1 MMPQCKSNSDH
12 SCFCP
17 SPDFTSAVIDCVQA
31 WGVSDDDIQA
41 ALSYFTG
48 ICAAHVSQNPGII
61 TAIPST
67 ITLIPTP
74 AGNSIP
80 WASTVAAAGPTS
92 YITITQSGT
101 VITSTV
107 YAPPV
112 IKSIYSPGPVTT
124 ISYTQTITTASST
137 IVVTTAVTVPQVSFV
152 TATPPPAPLTNGPP
166 GAVVPPGAPSTSVGL
181 VPAAPAAP
189 SITGIAGATGSA
201 PFFQGF
207 TSATG
212 TLPPGVQTQTA
223 GPSIATFTGAAA
235 RSVERDLNMAIGGM
249 LGLIA
254 LLA

>member
-1 MMPQCKSNSDH
+1 MPQCKSNSDN

-31 WGVSDDDIQA
+31 WGASGDEIQA

-48 ICAAHVSQNPGII
+48 ICAAHVSQNPGIV

-74 AGNSIP
+74 AVNTMT
-80 WASTVAAAGPTS
+80 WASTVTAAGPTS

-112 IKSIYSPGPVTT
+112 VKSIYNPGPVTT
-124 ISYTQTITTASST
+124 ISYIQTISTASTT
-137 IVVTTAVTVPQVSFV
+137 IIVTTAVTVPQVSFV
-152 TATPPPAPLTNGPP
+152 TATPPQAQLTNGPP
-166 GAVVPPGAPSTSVGL
+166 GAVVPPPAPITSVGL
-181 VPAAPAAP
+181 VPAVP
-189 SITGIAGATGSA
+189 SITGITVATGSA
-201 PFFQGF
+201 PFFGGA
-207 TSATG
+207 TSATE
-212 TLPPGVQTQTA
+212 TLPPGVQTQTV

-235 RSVERDLNMAIGGM
+235 SSRDLNMAIGGV

-254 LLA
+254 LLV